1 MTTPLTQPAAE
12 PVVEVATPA
21 HRAAV
26 VATVV
31 AAFAAD
37 PAFRF
42 FCPDDATYPDEA
54 AAIAGGLFDA
64 RVGLGT
70 VWVADGG
77 AAVAMWDGPDAPP
90 SGHAPTGRF
99 AVYEHAVAA
108 AMPKYPRWYLGV
120 LASHPEHRGRRLAR
134 AAMAPAL
141 ERAAADGLPALL
153 ETSNPGNVEVYRG
166 AGFDVVE
173 RLTVDDHLPVWIMR
187 RA

>member
-1 MTTPLTQPAAE
+1 VTELLAE
-12 PVVEVATPA
+12 PVIEVATPA
-21 HRAAV
+21 HRAAA

-42 FCPDDATYPDEA
+42 FCPDDATYLSDAEV
-54 AAIAGGLFDA
+54 IAGGLFDA
-64 RVGLGT
+64 RVGHGT

-90 SGHAPTGRF
+90 SGHSPTGRF

-108 AMPKYPRWYLGV
+108 VMPTYPRWYLGV
-120 LASHPEHRGRRLAR
+120 LACHPEHRGRRLAR
-134 AAMAPAL
+134 AAMAPGL
-141 ERAAADGLPALL
+141 RRAAADGLPALL
-153 ETSNPGNVEVYRG
+153 ETSNPGNVEVYRSV
-166 AGFDVVE
+166 GFDVLE
-173 RLTVDDHLPVWIMR
+173 RLTVGADLPVWIMR

>member
-1 MTTPLTQPAAE
+1 MTTPLTQP
-12 PVVEVATPA
+12 VIEVATPA
-21 HRAAV
+21 HRDAV

-42 FCPDDATYPDEA
+42 FYPDDATFDGDA
-54 AAIAGGLFDA
+54 AALAGGLFDA
-64 RVGLGT
+64 RVGHGT

-90 SGHAPTGRF
+90 SDHVPTGRF

-108 AMPKYPRWYLGV
+108 VMPKDRRWYLGV
-120 LASHPEHRGRRLAR
+120 LACHPEHRGRRLAR

-141 ERAAADGLPALL
+141 RRAAEDGLPALL
-153 ETSNPGNVEVYRG
+153 ETSNPGNVEVYRR

-173 RLTVDDHLPVWIMR
+173 HLTVDGRLPVWIMR
-187 RA
+187 RPHA

>member
-1 MTTPLTQPAAE
+1 MTTPLI
-12 PVVEVATPA
+12 EVATPA

-42 FCPDDATYPDEA
+42 FCPDDSTFQREA
-54 AAIAGGLFDA
+54 EAIAGGLFDA
-64 RVGLGT
+64 RVGHGT

-90 SGHAPTGRF
+90 SSHEPTGRF
-99 AVYEHAVAA
+99 AVYERAVAA
-108 AMPKYPRWYLGV
+108 VMPTHPRWYLGV
-120 LASHPEHRGRRLAR
+120 LACHPAHRGRRLAR
-134 AAMAPAL
+134 AAMVPAL

-153 ETSNPGNVEVYRG
+153 ETSNPGNVEVYRRV
-166 AGFDVVE
+166 GFDVIE
-173 RLTVDDHLPVWIMR
+173 HLTVGDELPVWIMR
-187 RA
+187 RP